1 MTDTTIRVRKFI
13 AGAMALLM
21 ATMPVA
27 PVALAAPTVLT
38 DLPIAAKVAAKPNLL
53 YTLDDSGSMSLAY
66 IPDSVI
72 TGPGQSAPNNQG
84 PGYCRTT
91 PSNTFPLAAGSIPA
105 SPTTGCGTSMTFG
118 RDLPMLAAE
127 FNRLYYNPDV
137 NYDPPIDGLGNQAT
151 FTNPDGVPGIT
162 AYKFMTSAKTAAWT
176 AVKVD
181 PYLSASTANLAAT
194 VSVPVYCNTDWP
206 KDNPV
211 TVLSV
216 GNANGEYSPTAGAD
230 CRINGTRYDA
240 LSGAP
245 AVTDDYNYPYNWST
259 VGTPNTKYFYRNGG
273 NRQIWCRTDK
283 PGWPTTITPTGCT
296 TVCTTITP
304 PVAQTC
310 FYQSDQTTTG
320 APYTYTPAG
329 CDTNPAYQWT
339 WATGGCVGTIGVEC
353 LACNRTGTTVTS
365 GKNGRCRLATSTAP
379 GSGGSNAT
387 CNCAGAGC
395 TLPACPMYDPPDTGC
410 TTTCTGSSTTPNGS
424 AQCNTTYGTTTGAT
438 GGSTLLMDANG
449 AGITCRRNNF
459 TGAYVS
465 TQVTFPETFVAD
477 PSKYNKVVNDSS
489 CGSVASTVNIPR
501 HYYSIASVQFC
512 NAKILTA
519 NDPWKGFGTGTCQT
533 KNDLNTKNNAQYGKF
548 TRTNLINDGRTFP
561 YTDQFTGVTSSRS
574 FLQEMANYANWYAYY
589 RTRILAAKTTT
600 SIAFNIVDNKWRAG
614 FHVMN
619 AVATNWLDSGDFV
632 SGSGLQRESWY
643 NKLFAV
649 PITAGQKTPT
659 LDALIRIGQL
669 VENGAGAVGGLPA
682 HTDPIPTVAGNPVT
696 CTANY
701 HILFTDG
708 FTDQTTLPTVAGEV
722 DGGNVPARGASIGGK
737 PALPADPGASAP
749 TRSLSGLNAL
759 IGSSWPRPFRDAATP
774 TANSLADISLYY
786 WMRDLRPAMTDN
798 VPSSDGRASK
808 DLDWKKDPG
817 WWQHVNFS
825 ALSYGADGLLDAANR
840 PAVEAAIAGGASWFT
855 APNFPAP
862 PNNSPWPATN
872 VRATT
877 ADDLW
882 HAAVNGRGKFA
893 FAQTPLEVA
902 YGLGSIISGIGNNSV
917 ARVGATFASRNLGPT
932 NDFIYVATVEPG
944 WSGDLKKVTI
954 DTLTAVQGATRW
966 SAAVKLD
973 ALLATPA
980 PGTSPVVETD
990 NAWFLDRRIVTRNV
1004 DAGTF
1009 TVVPFRYADLNT
1021 GTNTQLNTLAAN
1033 ATRQQKVIAYLRGG
1047 STFGPGP
1054 TPQVL
1059 EGTAIG
1065 QFRERTGKLGNISDS
1080 KPVIVGPANKP
1091 FTDADDPG
1099 YTTYTAA
1106 HSSRALRVF
1115 VGAND
1120 GMFHVF
1126 NGENDTGPNTGG
1138 TEMFAYIPSAVFTN
1152 AFDEGGIARKGI
1164 QALTYQDG
1172 GAPIFKHHFY
1182 VNASPRTQ
1190 DVDFGFTGGSV
1201 PGSTDWRTIVVSG
1214 LGKGGNTYFA
1224 IDATDTSVANES
1236 QAAAKVLWEF
1246 ALPNSQFS
1254 FGNPVIAKTRAYGW
1268 VVVVASG
1275 YNNTGDGKGHLY
1287 FINAK
1292 TGALLRTLNTT
1303 AADSGSV
1310 ANPSGLTK
1318 ISGYVKDDANQV
1330 LEQIYGGDLNG
1341 RLWRWDVADIDP
1353 TTWQAKTVH
1362 LATLTDPSSAPQPVT
1377 TAPEIEIDLNN
1388 GVDRFVFVGT
1398 GRLLDAED
1406 LTTPSPEQI
1415 QSMYAIRDGTLDT
1428 PMTTGLPVD
1437 GRTGLAAASGIAG
1450 VGGPAPNGWRQDLPS
1465 GQRIVVDPVAEFN
1478 VVLYSGTVLQPDPC
1492 LTSLPAYVYGRDYV
1506 SGESVVFTGGA
1517 QQPYFYTAEGA
1528 VGLDMVALYDP
1539 SQSFPV
1545 IAGIASGGDA
1555 SGGIRPISIKPK
1567 SFGGGHRLSWR
1578 ILGD

>member
-1 MTDTTIRVRKFI
+1 MTDTTTRARKLV

-21 ATMPVA
+21 AMAPIGPVA
-27 PVALAAPTVLT
+27 FAAPTVLT

-53 YTLDDSGSMSLAY
+53 YTLDDSGSMSLSY
-66 IPDSVI
+66 IPDVVV
-72 TGPGQSAPNNQG
+72 AG
-84 PGYCRTT
+84 PGYCRNANGIAVT
-91 PSNTFPLAAGSIPA
+91 A
-105 SPTTGCGTSMTFG
+105 CGTSFTWG
-118 RDLPMLAAE
+118 RDLPMFASE
-127 FNRLYYNPDV
+127 FNRLYYNPNV
-137 NYDPPIDGLGNQAT
+137 TYDPPIDGLGNQAT
-151 FTNPDGVPGIT
+151 YANPDGLPGVT
-162 AYKFMTSAKTAAWT
+162 AYKYMTSAKTAAWT
-176 AVKVD
+176 SVKTD
-181 PYLSASTANLAAT
+181 PYLSGAVAVPALTALVAVN
-194 VSVPVYCNTDWP
+194 VYCNTDWP
-206 KDNPV
+206 LDNPV
-211 TVLSV
+211 NLASV
-216 GNANGEYSPTAGAD
+216 GNTYGEYSATAGRD
-230 CRINGTRYDA
+230 CRINGTSYDA
-240 LSGAP
+240 IAGAP
-245 AVTDDYNYPYNWST
+245 AVVDDYNYPYNKTDT
-259 VGTPNTKYFYRNGG
+259 VNDPKYYARQGG
-273 NRQIWCRTDK
+273 NRVIWCKTGAA
-283 PGWPTTITPTGCT
+283 GWPKTTAGCPWTCTPSGTLTYPTGL
-296 TVCTTITP
+296 V
-304 PVAQTC
+304 QTC
-310 FYQSDQTTTG
+310 VGNSPVQG
-320 APYTYTPAG
+320 APWTYAPLG
-329 CDTNPAYQWT
+329 CDTNLNYQASGWSPT
-339 WATGGCVGTIGVEC
+339 APQIPFQCVGTIGVEC
-353 LACNRTGTTVTS
+353 LPCTRTGIVVQRNAYCSINTGVWCGTTGAPATTPIAVSNPACLPTTGTT
-365 GKNGRCRLATSTAP
+365 P
-379 GSGGSNAT
+379 
-387 CNCAGAGC
+387 
-395 TLPACPMYDPPDTGC
+395 TGC
-410 TTTCTGSSTTPNGS
+410 TTGTLTAPT
-424 AQCNTTYGTTTGAT
+424 ACNPIATANCNMTYGGT
-438 GGSTLLMDANG
+438 GGTGGTTLLNNSNG
-449 AGITCRRNNF
+449 AGDTCRHNNY

-465 TQVTFPETFVAD
+465 TRFTYPETLLVDATKF
-477 PSKYNKVVNDSS
+477 NKAVSDGT
-489 CGSVASTVNIPR
+489 CGSIISTVAIPR

-512 NAKILTA
+512 GSTIATA
-519 NDPWKGFGTGTCQT
+519 NSPWRGFGTGTCQN
-533 KNDLNTKNNAQYGKF
+533 KNDLGTYKNVQFGKF
-548 TRTNLINDGRTFP
+548 TRTGLVNDGRTFP
-561 YTDQFTGVTSSRS
+561 YTDPFSGVAGARTYAE
-574 FLQEMANYANWYAYY
+574 EMTNYSNWYAYY

-600 SIAFNIVDNKWRAG
+600 AIAFNIVDNKFRVG
-614 FHVMN
+614 FHVMT
-619 AVATNWLDSGDFV
+619 AVATNWLDAGDFV
-632 SGSGLQRESWY
+632 SGAGLQRENWY

-649 PITAGQKTPT
+649 PITGGSKTPT

-669 VENGAGAVGGLPA
+669 VENGAGAVTGLPA

-696 CTANY
+696 CTNNY

-708 FTDQTTLPTVAGEV
+708 FTDQVALPTVVGEV
-722 DGGNVPARGASIGGK
+722 DGGTVPARGASVGGK

-749 TRSLSGLNAL
+749 TRSLSGLNPLVGAA
-759 IGSSWPRPFRDAATP
+759 WPRPFRDAPTA
-774 TANSLADISLYY
+774 TANSLADISLYF

-808 DLDWKKDPG
+808 DLDWRKDPA

-825 ALSYGADGLLDAANR
+825 ALSYGADGLLNAANR
-840 PAVEAAIAGGASWFT
+840 PAVEAAIAAGGNWFT
-855 APNFPAP
+855 APNYPAP
-862 PNNSPWPATN
+862 PNNSPWPTTN

-893 FAQTPLEVA
+893 FAQTPIEVA

-944 WSGDLKKVTI
+944 WSGELKKVTV

-966 SAAVKLD
+966 SAGAKLD
-973 ALLATPA
+973 TLLATPSA
-980 PGTSPVVETD
+980 GTSPVVETD
-990 NAWFLDRRIVTRNV
+990 NKWFLSRNIVTRNV

-1009 TVVPFRYADLNT
+1009 TVVPFRYADLTT
-1021 GTNTQLNTLAAN
+1021 GPNTQLNTLGGN
-1033 ATRQQKVIAYLRGG
+1033 ATRQKKVIAYLRGG
-1047 STFGPGP
+1047 STYGAGP
-1054 TPQVL
+1054 TPQVI

-1080 KPVIVGPANKP
+1080 KPVVIGPANKP
-1091 FTDADDPG
+1091 FTDANDPG
-1099 YTTYTAA
+1099 YSTYKAA
-1106 HSSRALRVF
+1106 QSSRSLRVF

-1126 NGENDTGPNTGG
+1126 NGEDDSGANTGG
-1138 TEMFAYIPSAVFTN
+1138 TEMYAYIPSGVFTT
-1152 AFDEGGIARKGI
+1152 ATDEGGIAKKGI

-1190 DVDFGFTGGSV
+1190 DVDFGFTGGAV
-1201 PGSTDWRTIVVSG
+1201 TTPDWRTIVVSG

-1224 IDATDTSVANES
+1224 LDATNAAVANES

-1246 ALPNSQFS
+1246 VLPNSQFS
-1254 FGNPVIAKTRAYGW
+1254 YGNPVIAKTRAYGW

-1287 FINAK
+1287 MLNAK
-1292 TGALLRTLNTT
+1292 TGALLKTLNTT
-1303 AADSGSV
+1303 GADGGTV
-1310 ANPSGLTK
+1310 ANPSGLAK
-1318 ISGYVKDDANQV
+1318 ISGYGKDDANQV

-1341 RLWRWDVADIDP
+1341 KVWRWDVSDVDP
-1353 TTWQAKTVH
+1353 STWQAKTVH
-1362 LATLTDPSSAPQPVT
+1362 FATLTDPSSAPQPVT

-1428 PMTTGLPVD
+1428 PLTAGLPIN
-1437 GRTGLAAASGIAG
+1437 GRTSLAAASGIAG
-1450 VGGPAPNGWRQDLPS
+1450 VSGAAPNGWRQDLPS

-1506 SGESVVFTGGA
+1506 SAESLVYTSGV

-1539 SQSFPV
+1539 TKSFPV
-1545 IAGIASGGDA
+1545 IAGVASGGDA
-1555 SGGIRPISIKPK
+1555 SGGVKPVSIKPK